1 MKQKIKIFIIEDM
14 CKDAE
19 TMLDLLKQSA
29 AKMGEGENEFTFQWL
44 KGEDEETV
52 ETERHQYYTDNIL
65 NVLEE
70 EISKS
75 IRDHYEVGILL
86 DIVLTREE
94 DIKSKNSLYPYVD
107 LAKKIYFKYENKIPM
122 YLITSYALF
131 AIASDTIMGKDL
143 SQCYATKSDLK
154 GKDLSGSDFILKY
167 FTENPAK
174 MENN

>member
-1 MKQKIKIFIIEDM
+1 MRVKIFIIEDM
-14 CKDAE
+14 CKDAA
-19 TMLDLLKQSA
+19 TMKRLLNASA
-29 AKMGEGENEFTFQWL
+29 AQMENGENEFTFEWL
-44 KGEDEETV
+44 KGEDKATV
-52 ETERHQYYTDNIL
+52 ESETHRYYTDNIL
-65 NVLEE
+65 NILEE
-70 EISKS
+70 KINES
-75 IRDHYEVGILL
+75 IQDHFKVGILL

-154 GKDLSGSDFILKY
+154 GNDLSGSDFILKY
-167 FTENPAK
+167 FTENLAQ

>member
-14 CKDAE
+14 CKDAA
-19 TMLDLLKQSA
+19 TMEQLLNRSA
-29 AKMGEGENEFTFQWL
+29 TKMKNEKNEFTFEWL
-44 KGEDEETV
+44 EGEDKATV
-52 ETERHQYYTDNIL
+52 ESETHQYYTDNIL
-65 NVLEE
+65 NILEE
-70 EISKS
+70 KINES
-75 IRDHYEVGILL
+75 IQDHFKVGILL

-154 GKDLSGSDFILKY
+154 GNDLSGSDFILKY
-167 FTENPAK
+167 FTDNLTK

>member
-1 MKQKIKIFIIEDM
+1 MRVKIFIIEDM
-14 CKDAE
+14 CKDAA
-19 TMLDLLKQSA
+19 TMKRLLNASA
-29 AKMGEGENEFTFQWL
+29 DQMENGENEFTFEWL
-44 KGEDEETV
+44 EGEDEATV
-52 ETERHQYYTDNIL
+52 ESETHRYYTDNIL
-65 NVLEE
+65 NILEE
-70 EISKS
+70 KINES
-75 IRDHYEVGILL
+75 IQDHFKVGILL

-154 GKDLSGSDFILKY
+154 GNDLSGSDFILKY
-167 FTENPAK
+167 FTENLAK

>member
-1 MKQKIKIFIIEDM
+1 MKVKIFIIEDM
-14 CKDAE
+14 CKDAA
-19 TMLDLLKQSA
+19 TMKRLLNASA
-29 AKMGEGENEFTFQWL
+29 DQMGNGENEFTFEWL
-44 KGEDEETV
+44 KGEDKETV
-52 ETERHQYYTDNIL
+52 ETERHRYYTDNIL
-65 NVLEE
+65 NILEE
-70 EISKS
+70 KISES
-75 IRDHYEVGILL
+75 IQDNFKVGILL

-107 LAKKIYFKYENKIPM
+107 LAKKIYFKYENKIPI

-154 GKDLSGSDFILKY
+154 GNDLSGSDFILKY
-167 FTENPAK
+167 FTENLAQ

>member
-1 MKQKIKIFIIEDM
+1 MRVKIFIIEDM
-14 CKDAE
+14 CKDAA
-19 TMLDLLKQSA
+19 TMKRLLNASA
-29 AKMGEGENEFTFQWL
+29 AQMENGENEFTFEWL
-44 KGEDEETV
+44 EGEDEATV
-52 ETERHQYYTDNIL
+52 ESETHKYYTDNIL
-65 NVLEE
+65 NVLEK
-70 EISKS
+70 EINKS
-75 IRDHYEVGILL
+75 IRDNFKVGILL

-107 LAKKIYFKYENKIPM
+107 LAKKIYFKYENEIPM

-154 GKDLSGSDFILKY
+154 GNDLSGSDFILKY
-167 FTENPAK
+167 FTENLAK

>member
-1 MKQKIKIFIIEDM
+1 MRVKIFIIEDM
-14 CKDAE
+14 CKDAT

-29 AKMGEGENEFTFQWL
+29 AKIGNEENKFTFEWLEGED
-44 KGEDEETV
+44 KATV
-52 ETERHQYYTDNIL
+52 ESETHKYYTDNIL
-65 NVLEE
+65 NVLER
-70 EISKS
+70 EINKS
-75 IRDHYEVGILL
+75 IRDNFKVGILL

-107 LAKKIYFKYENKIPM
+107 LAKKIYFKYENEIPM

-154 GKDLSGSDFILKY
+154 GNDLSGSDFILEY
-167 FTENPAK
+167 FTENLAK

>member
-1 MKQKIKIFIIEDM
+1 MKVKIFIIEDM
-14 CKDAE
+14 CKDAA
-19 TMLDLLKQSA
+19 TMKRLLNASA
-29 AKMGEGENEFTFQWL
+29 AQMENGENEFTFEWL
-44 KGEDEETV
+44 KGEDEATV
-52 ETERHQYYTDNIL
+52 ESETHRYYTDNIL
-65 NVLEE
+65 NILEE
-70 EISKS
+70 KISES
-75 IRDHYEVGILL
+75 IQDHFKVGILL

-107 LAKKIYFKYENKIPM
+107 LAKKIYFKYENKIPI

-154 GKDLSGSDFILKY
+154 GNDLSGSDFILKY
-167 FTENPAK
+167 FTDNLTK

>member
-1 MKQKIKIFIIEDM
+1 MRVKIFIIEDM
-14 CKDAE
+14 CKDAT

-29 AKMGEGENEFTFQWL
+29 AKIGNEENKFTFEWL
-44 KGEDEETV
+44 EGEDEATV
-52 ETERHQYYTDNIL
+52 ESETHQYYTDNIL
-65 NVLEE
+65 NVLEK

-75 IRDHYEVGILL
+75 IRDNFKVGILL

-107 LAKKIYFKYENKIPM
+107 LAKKIYFKYENEIPM

-154 GKDLSGSDFILKY
+154 GNDLSGSDFILEY
-167 FTENPAK
+167 FTENLAK
-174 MENN
+174 LENN